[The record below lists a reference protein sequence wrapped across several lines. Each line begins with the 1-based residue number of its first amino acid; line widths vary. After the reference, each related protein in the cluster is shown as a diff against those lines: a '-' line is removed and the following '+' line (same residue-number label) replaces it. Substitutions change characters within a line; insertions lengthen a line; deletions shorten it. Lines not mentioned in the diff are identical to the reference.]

1 MKKIT
6 VVMSAYNGSKY
17 IEAQLDSIFQQVGV
31 KVQCY
36 VRDDGSTDDT
46 LQVLK
51 KICINF
57 GRVNHM

>member
-1 MKKIT
+1 MDYIKTIT
-6 VVMSAYNGSKY
+6 VIMSAYNGSKY

-31 KVQCY
+31 KVLCY

-51 KICINF
+51 N
-57 GRVNHM
+57 MY